1 MGLEVMFED
10 KDKKSGIK
18 TAEDDLFS
26 DVARIIPFGIPTL
39 DIILGG
45 GLYTGKIYEVMGWE
59 SSGKSTLA
67 LEATKA
73 FSKYWISQGDNNFL
87 ILWIETESSVD
98 KARALFM
105 GCDLNNFLFFEA
117 ETVEAGFNIMDTWL
131 RKCQEKGFHLLI
143 VWDTIAAA
151 PTEAEIAEPVKR
163 KEKEGDEEGKET
175 AQQYQGGLAEKARII
190 RYNLRKL
197 TQPLAQT
204 DSIMFIVNQLYHVPQ
219 KSRFKGAET
228 ERSPGG
234 EGFHFHAA
242 VRLKTTKKEDLTKIA
257 PDGQQYSEGILTE
270 VFTHKNKLTLPK
282 QKAIV
287 IMKGETGIDKFE
299 TLVRYLR
306 TAKLIDMAAS
316 WATFNFPTITKAGI
330 KGEETITELKEIKFQ
345 NAKQLQEIAKETPG
359 LEDYMDYLVYRSY
372 SYISPL
378 IKVKIIRKLWAYEE
392 RFLGKRDTL
401 LTDKEKEVAIM
412 LNKANQE
419 SWDELH
425 IEGEKTKKRRKE

>member
-1 MGLEVMFED
+1 MIPETMFED
-10 KDKKSGIK
+10 KDKKMGIK

-26 DVARIIPFGIPTL
+26 DVARIIPFNVPTL
-39 DIILGG
+39 DIVLGG

-73 FSKYWISQGDNNFL
+73 FSKYWISQKDNNYL
-87 ILWIETESSVD
+87 ILWIETESAVD

-105 GCDLNNFLFFEA
+105 GCDLTNFLFREA
-117 ETVEAGFNIMDTWL
+117 ETVEVGFEIMDYYL
-131 RKCQEKGFHLLI
+131 KKCQLNGFHLLI
-143 VWDTIAAA
+143 IWDTIAAA
-151 PTEAEIAEPVKR
+151 PTNAEIAEPTK
-163 KEKEGDEEGKET
+163 KKSKDEDGEEKETSG
-175 AQQYQGGLAEKARII
+175 QYQGGLAEKARII

-234 EGFHFHAA
+234 EGFHFHASA
-242 VRLKTTKKEDLTKIA
+242 RLKTTKKEDLTKVA
-257 PDGQQYSEGILTE
+257 PDGQTYSEGILTE
-270 VFTHKNKLTLPK
+270 VFTNKNKLTLPK
-282 QKAIV
+282 QRAILV
-287 IMKGETGIDKFE
+287 MKGETGIDKFE

-306 TAKLIDMAAS
+306 TAKLIDMSGS
-316 WATFNFPTITKAGI
+316 WATFNFPTVIKHEEKIGI
-330 KGEETITELKEIKFQ
+330 EVKEIKFQ
-345 NAKQLQEIAKETPG
+345 NAKQLQEVANETPG

-378 IKVKIIRKLWAYEE
+378 IKVKIIRKLWGYEE
-392 RFLGKRDTL
+392 RFLGKRETL
-401 LTDKEKEVAIM
+401 LTDREKEVAIM
-412 LNKANQE
+412 LDKMNQE
-419 SWDELH
+419 DFGPQ
-425 IEGEKTKKRRKE
+425 IEEEKAKKRRKGNET

>member
-1 MGLEVMFED
+1 MSLEKMFDD
-10 KDKKSGIK
+10 KDKKMGVK
-18 TAEDDLFS
+18 TVEDDLFS

-39 DIILGG
+39 DIVLGG

-59 SSGKSTLA
+59 SSGKSTMA

-73 FSKYWISQGDNNFL
+73 FSKYWISQGDNNYL
-87 ILWIETESSVD
+87 ILWIETESAMD
-98 KARALFM
+98 KVRALFM
-105 GCDLNNFLFFEA
+105 GCDLTNFLFREA
-117 ETVEAGFNIMDTWL
+117 ETVEVGFEIMDYYL
-131 RKCQEKGFHLLI
+131 RKCQENGFHLLI

-151 PTEAEIAEPVKR
+151 PTESEIAEPVK
-163 KEKEGDEEGKET
+163 KKAKEGEEDKGT

-219 KSRFKGAET
+219 QKKWQGGET

-234 EGFHFHAA
+234 EGFHFHAS
-242 VRLKTTKKEDLTKIA
+242 VRMKTTKKEDLNKVA
-257 PDGQQYSEGILTE
+257 PDGQTYSEGILTE

-282 QKAIV
+282 QKAI
-287 IMKGETGIDKFE
+287 IILKGETGFDKFE

-316 WATFNFPTITKAGI
+316 WATIKYPILAENTKTGKIT
-330 KGEETITELKEIKFQ
+330 TEIQEIKFQ
-345 NAKQLQEIAKETPG
+345 NAKQLQDIAKETPG

-378 IKVKIIRKLWAYEE
+378 IKVKIIKKLWEYEE
-392 RFLGKRDTL
+392 RFLGKRETE
-401 LTDKEKEVAIM
+401 LTEKEKEVALI
-412 LNKANQE
+412 LHKFLQSEDREANK
-419 SWDELH
+419 
-425 IEGEKTKKRRKE
+425 